1 MFMKEKKSEE
11 YRLKNDRLSWSFLS
25 SYLKFFVLIV
35 VSIIVIGAVCFYN
48 TKKELTNLGETAI
61 KNRIQMGIVMME
73 SLEEQVQKGKL
84 TRTEAQEIFKNKM
97 LNSKQSDGKTR
108 GLNSDLEL
116 GIQAYMYAV
125 NSKGVEMMHP
135 YKEGEDISSIK
146 DSDGN
151 SLVQLI
157 MDEAKNPKDGGIVHF
172 NWKNPGEIRER
183 PKINA
188 VAYFE
193 PWDWYINVG
202 CYDEDFYKPLY
213 KILILIVIISA
224 VIILISML
232 FIGILM
238 KNKVKPLSE
247 IINSMKRASKGN
259 MSVKVNIKN
268 EDEIGIIA
276 QIFNEMI
283 GEIRNI
289 LVKIKN
295 TSIVI
300 DEKIVNIG
308 SFTQVTTENST
319 GIKDAMEQVSS
330 AISDSAKDMQQSLES
345 MNMLSKNID
354 MVKENSITM
363 REDVLKASELNSNII
378 NILGELEN
386 KNKENIEASRET
398 NSNIKKLLDKSNDI
412 VSIVETIEGISNEIN
427 LLSLNASIESARAG
441 EAGRGF
447 AVVAEQIKELSDETF
462 ESVKQINILIKE
474 LIDTVNISA
483 DSVETSSKVIESQ
496 VDTIDETKQTLGK
509 VIDFMENMPKVIGK
523 NVSKIEEVYENK
535 DIVSSSMDSILSV
548 TQEIAAS
555 SEEITASTL
564 EVREKMEDVKKLT
577 VDLEQVS
584 GELKEKVNK
593 FLL

>member
-1 MFMKEKKSEE
+1 MKEKGSKRHE
-11 YRLKNDRLSWSFLS
+11 LKNDKLSWSFFS
-25 SYLKFFVLIV
+25 SYLWFLG
-35 VSIIVIGAVCFYN
+35 IIVISIIIIGTVCFYN

-73 SLEEQVQKGKL
+73 ALEKQVQKGKL
-84 TRTEAQEIFKNKM
+84 TRVEAQEVFKSKM
-97 LNSKQSDGKTR
+97 LNPKQSDGKTR
-108 GLNSDLEL
+108 GLNSNLEL
-116 GIQAYMYAV
+116 NIEAYMYAI

-157 MDEAKNPKDGGIVHF
+157 MDEAKNPKSGGIVHF
-172 NWKNPGEIRER
+172 NWKNPGETRER

-202 CYDEDFYKPLY
+202 CYDEDFYRPLY
-213 KILILIVIISA
+213 KILIITVTISVII
-224 VIILISML
+224 ILVSVL
-232 FIGILM
+232 FIGLLM

-247 IINSMKRASKGN
+247 IINSMKMASKGN

-268 EDEIGIIA
+268 KDEIAIIG

-283 GEIRNI
+283 DEIKNV

-295 TSIVI
+295 TSAVI
-300 DEKIVNIG
+300 DEKVVSIA
-308 SFTQVTTENST
+308 SFTEVTSENSSS
-319 GIKDAMEQVSS
+319 IKDAMEQVSS
-330 AISDSAKDMQQSLES
+330 AISDSAKDMQNSIES
-345 MNMLSKNID
+345 MSILSENINV
-354 MVKENSITM
+354 VKKNSITM
-363 REDVLKASELNSNII
+363 KEDVFKASQLNSNII
-378 NILGELEN
+378 NILTELEN
-386 KNKENIEASRET
+386 KSKENIEASRKT
-398 NSNIKKLLDKSNDI
+398 NSNIKKLLNKSNDI

-447 AVVAEQIKELSDETF
+447 AVVAEQIKELSDKTF

-483 DSVETSSKVIESQ
+483 GSVETSSKVIESQ
-496 VDTIDETKQTLGK
+496 VDTINETKQTLGK
-509 VIDFMENMPKVIGK
+509 VIDFMENMPKVIEK
-523 NVSKIEEVYENK
+523 NVSQIEEVYKNK
-535 DIVSSSMDSILSV
+535 DVVSSSMDSILSV

-564 EVREKMEDVKKLT
+564 EVREKMKNVKNLT
-577 VDLEQVS
+577 ADLEQVS
-584 GELKEKVNK
+584 GELKQKVNK

>member
-1 MFMKEKKSEE
+1 MKEKRSKRRE
-11 YRLKNDRLSWSFLS
+11 LKNDKLSRSFFS
-25 SYLKFFVLIV
+25 SYLWFLGIIV
-35 VSIIVIGAVCFYN
+35 TSIIIIGSVCFYN
-48 TKKELTNLGETAI
+48 TKNELTELGETAI
-61 KNRIQMGIVMME
+61 KNRIQMGIVTME
-73 SLEEQVQKGKL
+73 LLEEQVQKRKL
-84 TRTEAQEIFKNKM
+84 TRAEAQEAFKGKM
-97 LNSKQSDGKTR
+97 LNPKQSDGKTR
-108 GLNSDLEL
+108 GLNSNLEL
-116 GIQAYMYAV
+116 NIEAYMYAI

-135 YKEGEDISSIK
+135 YKEGEDISSAK

-157 MDEAKNPKDGGIVHF
+157 MDEAKNPKSGGIVHF
-172 NWKNPGEIRER
+172 NWKNPGETRER

-213 KILILIVIISA
+213 KILIIIVTISVII
-224 VIILISML
+224 ILVSVL

-238 KNKVKPLSE
+238 KNKVRPLGE
-247 IINSMKRASKGN
+247 IINSMKMASKGN

-268 EDEIGIIA
+268 KDEIGIIA

-283 GEIRNI
+283 DEIKNV

-295 TSIVI
+295 TSSVI
-300 DEKIVNIG
+300 DEKVVNIG
-308 SFTQVTTENST
+308 SFTEVTSENSSS
-319 GIKDAMEQVSS
+319 IKDAMEQVSS
-330 AISDSAKDMQQSLES
+330 AVSDSAKDMQNSIES
-345 MNMLSKNID
+345 MSILSENIN

-363 REDVLKASELNSNII
+363 KEDVFKASKLNSNII
-378 NILGELEN
+378 NILNELEN
-386 KNKENIEASRET
+386 KNKENIEASKET
-398 NSNIKKLLDKSNDI
+398 NSNIKKLLNKSNDI

-462 ESVKQINILIKE
+462 ESVKQINVLIKE
-474 LIDTVNISA
+474 LIDTVNVSA
-483 DSVETSSKVIESQ
+483 GSVETSSKVIESQ
-496 VDTIDETKQTLGK
+496 VDTINETKQTLGK
-509 VIDFMENMPKVIGK
+509 VIDFMENMPKVIEK
-523 NVSKIEEVYENK
+523 NVAQIEEVYENK
-535 DIVSSSMDSILSV
+535 DVVSSSMDSILSV

-564 EVREKMEDVKKLT
+564 EVRERMEDVKKLT
-577 VDLEQVS
+577 ADLEQVS